1 MPNLFAIIL
10 MCLLAGIYPA
20 HASEKPG
27 SEQTESLSP
36 EDLQVVAVMEI
47 LEMMD
52 LVEEM
57 DMVKDFNCL
66 IEDDP
71 NESQDD

>member
-1 MPNLFAIIL
+1 MPNFFAIIL
-10 MCLLAGIYPA
+10 LCLLAGASPA
-20 HASEKPG
+20 QAAEKPG
-27 SEQTESLSP
+27 SDQTESLNP
-36 EDLQVVAVMEI
+36 EDLRVVAVMEI

-71 NESQDD
+71 DESQDD